1 MTAKTQTLE
10 TDEKPRGADKKEAF
24 HLEAES
30 KVHTFAFDRPK
41 IDYQTDKKKIHVRLA
56 GTNTVR
62 AQIQVLKEGGE
73 NNLHYHPHM
82 DLIYMPVK
90 GRVRFYGMEDKL
102 LGEFGPHEGI
112 LLPANSRYWFES
124 VGDEELYLLQIA
136 GFPTGEKHKRVD
148 VKPPKQKDGGRS
160 VWFDPATGNITK
172 D

>member
-1 MTAKTQTLE
+1 MIVKTQMPE
-10 TDEKPRGADKKEAF
+10 AENKPRGADKKEAF

-30 KVHTFAFDRPK
+30 KVHNFHFKRPP

-62 AQIQVLKEGGE
+62 AQIQILTEGGE
-73 NNLHYHPHM
+73 TNLHYHPHA
-82 DLIYMPVK
+82 DLIYMPVQ
-90 GRVRFYGMEDKL
+90 GRVRFYGAGDKV

-124 VGDEELYLLQIA
+124 IGDEELHLLQIA

-148 VKPPKQKDGGRS
+148 VVPPKHKDGGRS
-160 VWFDPATGNITK
+160 VWYDAATGKIIRA
-172 D
+172 